1 MYGNERA
8 NNISR
13 FEQLT
18 NWTIKPR
25 ILLPLEGI
33 DLSHARKN
41 ITKGGG
47 GGKAGGEGRRVDL
60 PLDFLTRRTMF

>member
-1 MYGNERA
+1 MYGKERA

-18 NWTIKPR
+18 DWTIKPR
-25 ILLPLEGI
+25 ILLSLEGI

-41 ITKGGG
+41 ITKGGEA
-47 GGKAGGEGRRVDL
+47 GGKEEEL
-60 PLDFLTRRTMF
+60 ISL

>member
-1 MYGNERA
+1 MYGKERA

-18 NWTIKPR
+18 DWTIKPR

-47 GGKAGGEGRRVDL
+47 GGEAGGKEEEL
-60 PLDFLTRRTMF
+60 ISL

>member
-1 MYGNERA
+1 MYGSERA

-18 NWTIKPR
+18 DWTIKPR

-33 DLSHARKN
+33 GLSHARKN
-41 ITKGGG
+41 ITGGGG
-47 GGKAGGEGRRVDL
+47 GGKRGGRKSKEL
-60 PLDFLTRRTMF
+60 ISL

>member
-1 MYGNERA
+1 MYGSERA

-18 NWTIKPR
+18 DWTIKPR
-25 ILLPLEGI
+25 IILPSEGI

-41 ITKGGG
+41 ITEGGG
-47 GGKAGGEGRRVDL
+47 GGKAGGKEE
-60 PLDFLTRRTMF
+60 

>member
-1 MYGNERA
+1 MYGSERA

-18 NWTIKPR
+18 DWKIKPR

-33 DLSHARKN
+33 GLSHARKN
-41 ITKGGG
+41 ITGGG
-47 GGKAGGEGRRVDL
+47 GGGTRGGRKSKEL
-60 PLDFLTRRTMF
+60 ISL

>member
-1 MYGNERA
+1 MYGSERA

-18 NWTIKPR
+18 DWTIKPR

-33 DLSHARKN
+33 GLSHTRKN
-41 ITKGGG
+41 ITGGG
-47 GGKAGGEGRRVDL
+47 GEGERGGGKEE
-60 PLDFLTRRTMF
+60 

>member
-1 MYGNERA
+1 MYGSERA

-18 NWTIKPR
+18 DWTIKPR

-33 DLSHARKN
+33 GLSHARKN
-41 ITKGGG
+41 ITGGGGGGG
-47 GGKAGGEGRRVDL
+47 GGKEE
-60 PLDFLTRRTMF
+60 

>member
-1 MYGNERA
+1 MYGKERA

-18 NWTIKPR
+18 DWKIKPR

-47 GGKAGGEGRRVDL
+47 GEAGGKEEEL
-60 PLDFLTRRTMF
+60 ISL

>member
-1 MYGNERA
+1 MYGKERA

-18 NWTIKPR
+18 DWTIKPR

-33 DLSHARKN
+33 YLSHARKN
-41 ITKGGG
+41 IIKGGG
-47 GGKAGGEGRRVDL
+47 GGEAGGKEEEL
-60 PLDFLTRRTMF
+60 ISL

>member
-1 MYGNERA
+1 MYGKERA

-18 NWTIKPR
+18 DWTIKPR

-47 GGKAGGEGRRVDL
+47 GEAGGKGRRVDL

>member
-1 MYGNERA
+1 MYGKERA

-18 NWTIKPR
+18 DWTIKPR

-47 GGKAGGEGRRVDL
+47 GGRGGKGRRVDL

>member
-1 MYGNERA
+1 MYGSERA

-18 NWTIKPR
+18 DWTIKPR

-47 GGKAGGEGRRVDL
+47 NGGGEGRV
-60 PLDFLTRRTMF
+60 

>member
-18 NWTIKPR
+18 DWTIKPR

-47 GGKAGGEGRRVDL
+47 EVGGEGRRVDL

>member
-1 MYGNERA
+1 MYG
-8 NNISR
+8 S
-13 FEQLT
+13 EQLT
-18 NWTIKPR
+18 DWTIKPR

-47 GGKAGGEGRRVDL
+47 GKRGGRESKEL
-60 PLDFLTRRTMF
+60 ISL

>member
-1 MYGNERA
+1 MYGSERA

-18 NWTIKPR
+18 DWTIKPR

-47 GGKAGGEGRRVDL
+47 NGGGKEEYRVDL
-60 PLDFLTRRTMF
+60 PLDFLTRRTIF

>member
-1 MYGNERA
+1 MYGSERA

-18 NWTIKPR
+18 DWTIKPR

-33 DLSHARKN
+33 GLSHARKN
-41 ITKGGG
+41 ITGGG
-47 GGKAGGEGRRVDL
+47 GGKRGGRKSKEL
-60 PLDFLTRRTMF
+60 ISL

>member
-1 MYGNERA
+1 MYGSERA

-18 NWTIKPR
+18 DWTIKPR

-47 GGKAGGEGRRVDL
+47 ESGGGEGRVKSWSPSRFPYKANNV
-60 PLDFLTRRTMF
+60 

>member
-1 MYGNERA
+1 MYGSERA

-18 NWTIKPR
+18 DWTIKPR
-25 ILLPLEGI
+25 ILLPSEGI

-47 GGKAGGEGRRVDL
+47 EKRGGRKSKEL
-60 PLDFLTRRTMF
+60 ISL

>member
-1 MYGNERA
+1 MYGSERA

-18 NWTIKPR
+18 DWTIKPR

-33 DLSHARKN
+33 GLSHARKN
-41 ITKGGG
+41 ITGGG
-47 GGKAGGEGRRVDL
+47 GGERGRKSKEL
-60 PLDFLTRRTMF
+60 ISL

>member
-1 MYGNERA
+1 MYGSERA

-18 NWTIKPR
+18 DWTIKPR

-33 DLSHARKN
+33 GLSHTRKN
-41 ITKGGG
+41 ITGGG
-47 GGKAGGEGRRVDL
+47 GGGAGGGRKSKEL
-60 PLDFLTRRTMF
+60 ISL